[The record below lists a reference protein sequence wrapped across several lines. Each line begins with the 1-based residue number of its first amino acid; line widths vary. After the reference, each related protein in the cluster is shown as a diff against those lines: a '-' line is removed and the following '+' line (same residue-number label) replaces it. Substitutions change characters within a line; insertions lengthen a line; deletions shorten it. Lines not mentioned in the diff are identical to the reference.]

1 MIKFLAI
8 VMVLT
13 IIVIPILVM
22 RKRKIKDSK
31 ENQYINS
38 LEFKKFFLNS
48 ICLN

>member
-13 IIVIPILVM
+13 ILIVIPILVT

-31 ENQYINS
+31 ENQ
-38 LEFKKFFLNS
+38 
-48 ICLN
+48 